1 MMYVLAGIGGLLM
14 GFLGA
19 WFVRANAYHKD
30 VSGVLLRC
38 LENEEEQA
46 RKLGQNSMIDY
57 VVEEKGM
64 DYAIV
69 HYGTIYHILRGIPKK
84 DEKLANVE
92 NAIGLFLQAAMQK
105 DIQAYQKEQNIK
117 NQKK

>member
-1 MMYVLAGIGGLLM
+1 M
-14 GFLGA
+14 
-19 WFVRANAYHKD
+19 
-30 VSGVLLRC
+30 
-38 LENEEEQA
+38 
-46 RKLGQNSMIDY
+46 GQNSMIDY